1 MGAAG
6 TAGGGREGPW
16 EVGTGT
22 GGWGVFCRVG
32 RSASWMLEW
41 GPVGQLVVMLLAP
54 RMQREEQGMGAKW
67 EKAREQGVCAK
78 KAS

>member
-1 MGAAG
+1 
-6 TAGGGREGPW
+6 
-16 EVGTGT
+16 
-22 GGWGVFCRVG
+22 
-32 RSASWMLEW
+32 MLEW

-67 EKAREQGVCAK
+67 EKVREQGVYAK